1 MKHEKGLYIKIEIT
15 LPSVKWNPADVA
27 AHCNCCLFP
36 VTLIKLHCPCS
47 KCRNQWLPI
56 GHSMGQ
62 RAPAGKRLR
71 APPAC
76 PGNGADTQFPW
87 MAPKINRL
95 CSGRASGA
103 RAGFWEGLRSPLR
116 EIGPGVHP
124 ASLQLLCTS
133 GLVLLLL
140 PKAGIPQSCGATFT
154 RPACLKAW
162 PARHSIPSASLFS
175 LHPGAE
181 QRLEHLERPGVIPNP
196 GDASPPAVLVLAEG
210 LRCFA
215 C

>member
-62 RAPAGKRLR
+62 LASAGKWLC

-76 PGNGADTQFPW
+76 PGNGIDTQYTL
-87 MAPKINRL
+87 MTPKINRL
-95 CSGRASGA
+95 CSGRGSGA
-103 RAGFWEGLRSPLR
+103 SMGEALQSRAGILGTVHFPSSGGQISPM
-116 EIGPGVHP
+116 PGCCVN
-124 ASLQLLCTS
+124 SGSQELLCT
-133 GLVLLLL
+133 
-140 PKAGIPQSCGATFT
+140 F
-154 RPACLKAW
+154 
-162 PARHSIPSASLFS
+162 
-175 LHPGAE
+175 
-181 QRLEHLERPGVIPNP
+181 
-196 GDASPPAVLVLAEG
+196 
-210 LRCFA
+210 
-215 C
+215 